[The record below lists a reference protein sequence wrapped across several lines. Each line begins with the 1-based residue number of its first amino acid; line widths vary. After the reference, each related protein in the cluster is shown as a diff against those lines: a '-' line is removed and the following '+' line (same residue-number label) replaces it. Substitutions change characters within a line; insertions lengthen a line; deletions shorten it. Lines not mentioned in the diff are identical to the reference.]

1 MTDLEHLIR
10 FLLHSM
16 TPEEAKELILNWR
29 TETEDEVDKAIATAM
44 NTEE

>member
-29 TETEDEVDKAIATAM
+29 TETEEEVDKAIAELY
-44 NTEE
+44 TEE